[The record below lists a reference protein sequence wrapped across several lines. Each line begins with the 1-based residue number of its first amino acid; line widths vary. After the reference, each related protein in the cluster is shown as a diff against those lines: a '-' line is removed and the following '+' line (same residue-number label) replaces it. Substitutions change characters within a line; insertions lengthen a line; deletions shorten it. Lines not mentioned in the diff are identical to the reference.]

1 MNSRS
6 VDWMSDGITAACA
19 PNIKQYPTQ
28 SHLCSPIIL
37 RGIMKGV
44 SQKEQHVWWKPYE
57 L

>member
-6 VDWMSDGITAACA
+6 ADWMSDGITAACA
-19 PNIKQYPTQ
+19 PNVKQYPTQ

-44 SQKEQHVWWKPYE
+44 SQKEHHVWWKAYE